1 MRQADKRFAYRSSCI
16 YVLGSGAHAELLM
29 EHLENES
36 IDDDAGKVFRQRYQG
51 KNMWHKIIIKIKFTK
66 LQ

>member
-16 YVLGSGAHAELLM
+16 CVLGSGAHAELLM

-36 IDDDAGKVFRQRYQG
+36 VDDDAGSFAANAIKVKTCG
-51 KNMWHKIIIKIKFTK
+51 TK
-66 LQ
+66 

>member
-16 YVLGSGAHAELLM
+16 CVLGSGAHAESLM

-36 IDDDAGKVFRQRYQG
+36 IDDNAGKVFRQRYQG
-51 KNMWHKIIIKIKFTK
+51 KNM
-66 LQ
+66 

>member
-36 IDDDAGKVFRQRYQG
+36 VDDVGKVFRQRYQG
-51 KNMWHKIIIKIKFTK
+51 KNMWHKIITKIKFIK
-66 LQ
+66 FQ